1 MRLAAAIL
9 CATLASSA
17 SAQEAK
23 FERLDGGVLLYDTE
37 SLPGDAQ
44 AEVHEDDVPILLRY
58 LRSDPDITTL
68 RLFSRGGEV
77 WAGQQMADIIIDFDL
92 HTEVVDVCS
101 SACSLMFL
109 AGSERTMRRGARLG
123 FHSWSWSAA
132 NIAAYF
138 ESYREEEG
146 WDDPFVFAEWLYRDT
161 QKESQDILGYYV
173 ERGVDPGFA
182 IRILREGHDGMWY
195 PRRAEMLEAGVLTR

>member
-1 MRLAAAIL
+1 MFWRAAVLSVIL
-9 CATLASSA
+9 SGAAF
-17 SAQEAK
+17 AQEEK
-23 FERLDGGVLLYDTE
+23 FARLDGGVLLYDTE
-37 SLPGDAQ
+37 SLPQDRS
-44 AEVHEDDVPILLRY
+44 AEVHENDIAILLRY
-58 LRSDPDITTL
+58 LRTDPDITTL

-109 AGSERTMRRGARLG
+109 AGAQRTMTRGARLG
-123 FHSWSWSAA
+123 FHSWSWSAE
-132 NIAAYF
+132 NIAAYY

-146 WDDPFVFAEWLYRDT
+146 WGDPFAFAEWLYRDT
-161 QKESQDILGYYV
+161 QKESQDILAYYV

-182 IRILREGHDGMWY
+182 IRILREGHDGMWF
-195 PRRAEMLEAGVLTR
+195 PRRAELLEAGVLTR